1 MAARYAIWTPD
12 VTQAVEPLRVALP
25 DGRRLAYAEYG
36 DPAGALVMHFHGS
49 GGSRM
54 EWPGDQSILKDI
66 GVRFISM
73 DRPGHGW
80 SDPEPKRTLLDWPR
94 DVEALAKHLCVES
107 FYVEGWSAGG
117 AYALACSYQL
127 PSRVRACAILSGI
140 GPYDRPDP
148 LQGLSPEIAEWMR
161 NAREMPEK
169 VLPFRQRMADVLA
182 SRSSAAVGAMLA
194 AGNAEDDRAVAARPD
209 LQILMGTNIKEGY
222 RQGPE
227 GPAQDD
233 VVINSPWGFRLEE
246 IAAPID
252 VWQGEIDRNVPL
264 TQGETQHRRLPNSTL
279 RVLPNTAHLFP
290 LVRWREILL
299 TLLGPR

>member
-1 MAARYAIWTPD
+1 
-12 VTQAVEPLRVALP
+12 
-25 DGRRLAYAEYG
+25 
-36 DPAGALVMHFHGS
+36 
-49 GGSRM
+49 
-54 EWPGDQSILKDI
+54 
-66 GVRFISM
+66 
-73 DRPGHGW
+73 
-80 SDPEPKRTLLDWPR
+80 
-94 DVEALAKHLCVES
+94 
-107 FYVEGWSAGG
+107 
-117 AYALACSYQL
+117 
-127 PSRVRACAILSGI
+127 
-140 GPYDRPDP
+140 
-148 LQGLSPEIAEWMR
+148 
-161 NAREMPEK
+161 
-169 VLPFRQRMADVLA
+169 
-182 SRSSAAVGAMLA
+182 MLA